1 MSSTMDSILGI
12 LTAII
17 ILGVPI
23 ILFVGGLIMFCIAL
37 LKILKKENFKNKEI
51 C

>member
-1 MSSTMDSILGI
+1 MSNEMDNILGI
-12 LTAII
+12 LVSVI

-37 LKILKKENFKNKEI
+37 MKLLYKQK
-51 C
+51 